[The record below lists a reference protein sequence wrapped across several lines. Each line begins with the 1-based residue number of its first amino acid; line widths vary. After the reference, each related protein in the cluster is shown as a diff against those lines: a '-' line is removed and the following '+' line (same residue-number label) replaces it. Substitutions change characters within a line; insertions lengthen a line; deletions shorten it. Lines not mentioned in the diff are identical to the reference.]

1 MRPLGWLPRW
11 LQRALEA
18 AVVAGVLGVVSL
30 LASLPQLAAASDV
43 PRLGTIGIL
52 LLGPPVLSVAVFAS
66 AYPVALAATRS
77 EALLGATGA
86 LLLAAD
92 AVALLV
98 REPVLLEAFER
109 RVPVGVLA
117 AGLALLAG
125 GAGLAVGQVAARLGF
140 GRRAGAI
147 TSVAAAVASVVLL
160 LLVTTFA

>member
-30 LASLPQLAAASDV
+30 VASLPQLAAAGET
-43 PRLGTIGIL
+43 PRLGTLGIL
-52 LLGPPVLSVAVFAS
+52 LLAPPVLGVAVIGS

-77 EALLGATGA
+77 EALLGAIGA

-98 REPVLLEAFER
+98 RSPVLVETLER

-125 GAGLAVGQVAARLGF
+125 GAGLGVGQVASRLGF

-147 TSVAAAVASVVLL
+147 TSVAAAIAGVVVLIG
-160 LLVTTFA
+160 VAPFA